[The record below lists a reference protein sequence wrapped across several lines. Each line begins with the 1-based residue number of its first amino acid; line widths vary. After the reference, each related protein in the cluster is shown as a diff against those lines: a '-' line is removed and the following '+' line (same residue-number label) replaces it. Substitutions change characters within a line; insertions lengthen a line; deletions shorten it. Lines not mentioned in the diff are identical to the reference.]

1 MRLEAVN
8 RELEAFSYSVSHD
21 LRAPLRAISGFSQA
35 VVEDYGPRL
44 DDEGRR
50 YLGLIQKSAHK
61 MGQLIDDLLTFSRL
75 SRREMTAEQIDM
87 TALARTVFAE
97 MAELAPERR
106 IEFRAERVPPCR
118 GDRAMLHQVLANLI
132 GNAIKFTEPREEAV
146 IEFGWREEDGAY
158 YVKDNGVGFEMQVRR
173 QALRRVPAPARGDG
187 VRGHGRRPGAG
198 APHHLAPR
206 RRGAGGGRGRPR
218 RCILFHAA
226 RGMSDMANGE
236 VEVVIIE
243 DDPNDAE
250 LITRVLRKH
259 HLANKLVLLKD
270 GAEALDFL
278 LGVGSPGPGAPQ
290 PRVVLLDLKLP
301 KVDGIEVL
309 RRLKGDERTR
319 NIPVVVL
326 TSSKEDYDLKATY
339 ELGVNSYITKPVKF
353 EEFAEVVSELRLY
366 WLLMN
371 QVPRQ

>member
-1 MRLEAVN
+1 
-8 RELEAFSYSVSHD
+8 
-21 LRAPLRAISGFSQA
+21 
-35 VVEDYGPRL
+35 
-44 DDEGRR
+44 
-50 YLGLIQKSAHK
+50 
-61 MGQLIDDLLTFSRL
+61 
-75 SRREMTAEQIDM
+75 
-87 TALARTVFAE
+87 
-97 MAELAPERR
+97 
-106 IEFRAERVPPCR
+106 
-118 GDRAMLHQVLANLI
+118 
-132 GNAIKFTEPREEAV
+132 
-146 IEFGWREEDGAY
+146 
-158 YVKDNGVGFEMQVRR
+158 
-173 QALRRVPAPARGDG
+173 
-187 VRGHGRRPGAG
+187 
-198 APHHLAPR
+198 
-206 RRGAGGGRGRPR
+206 
-218 RCILFHAA
+218 
-226 RGMSDMANGE
+226 MSDMANGE